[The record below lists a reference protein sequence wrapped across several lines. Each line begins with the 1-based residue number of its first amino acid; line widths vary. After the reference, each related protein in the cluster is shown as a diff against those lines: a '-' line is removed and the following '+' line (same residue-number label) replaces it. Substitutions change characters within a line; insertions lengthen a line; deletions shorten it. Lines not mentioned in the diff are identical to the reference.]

1 MLSKVATAEGQDW
14 DKLLQYVL
22 FAYREASER
31 RPLDIVKETWQAPS
45 HRIDES
51 IVSYVLSVQERLA
64 KMTELVKE
72 NLAQAQVEQKQW
84 LPPYRLP
91 YCYRDS
97 VKEELG
103 EMLKHGVIE
112 CSNSPCMGLAH
123 GSRHEKGWIP
133 ASLHVDF
140 RRINGVTRQDAYPM
154 PRIAELIDRLGRAKV
169 ITTLDLSKGAPATFQ
184 RMMDELLRE
193 TEDYSLAYLDD
204 IVITGKIT

>member
-84 LPPYRLP
+84 YDQNAREREFKDGDQVLILLPTSTSKLMASWQGPYGITKKVNPVP
-91 YCYRDS
+91 YEVNMHDKR
-97 VKEELG
+97 K
-103 EMLKHGVIE
+103 K
-112 CSNSPCMGLAH
+112 
-123 GSRHEKGWIP
+123 
-133 ASLHVDF
+133 
-140 RRINGVTRQDAYPM
+140 RRIFQCQHAERVEYTKNGVPAC
-154 PRIAELIDRLGRAKV
+154 GRK
-169 ITTLDLSKGAPATFQ
+169 K
-184 RMMDELLRE
+184 
-193 TEDYSLAYLDD
+193 
-204 IVITGKIT
+204 